1 VAHDSSADFG
11 KFQLGIPTT
20 SGAALKIDE
29 VIVSIEFDHCT
40 PMARAIFLSGTARS
54 WPPLRAS
61 AATTLRSVRQAIR
74 SRSKANS
81 RL

>member
-1 VAHDSSADFG
+1 MAHDSSADFG
-11 KFQLGIPTT
+11 KFQLGIPAT

-29 VIVSIEFDHCT
+29 VIVSIEYDHCM
-40 PMARAIFLSGTARS
+40 PRALAIFPAGIAHS
-54 WPPLRAS
+54 WPPLRGS
-61 AATTLRSVRQAIR
+61 AATTLRSVSQAIR